1 MSYGSCS
8 SLAILHVPQLFTCQ
22 AAKDALEKAIE
33 GADVAELENA
43 LEEVQKWEDL
53 EEASRF
59 RFFWL
64 LCMGMN
70 TNAIKWMLLNFL
82 HCSRVDDCRSPCS
95 TSEGEN
101 TGLESIRSLEAAASI
116 PGCP

>member
-8 SLAILHVPQLFTCQ
+8 FFTFLHVPQLFTCQ

-53 EEASRF
+53 EEAWRF
-59 RFFWL
+59 CFSGFFAW
-64 LCMGMN
+64 
-70 TNAIKWMLLNFL
+70 A
-82 HCSRVDDCRSPCS
+82 
-95 TSEGEN
+95 
-101 TGLESIRSLEAAASI
+101 
-116 PGCP
+116 